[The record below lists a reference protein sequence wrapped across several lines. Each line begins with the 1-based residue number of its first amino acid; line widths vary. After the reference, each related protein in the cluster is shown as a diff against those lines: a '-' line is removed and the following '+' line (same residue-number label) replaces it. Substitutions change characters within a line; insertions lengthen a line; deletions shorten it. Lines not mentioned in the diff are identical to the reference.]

1 MTNIIKRIY
10 KWFCNQ
16 KMIRDKYFA
25 LYHLEADLGFL
36 EETNDKVFTMTEEEM
51 RKKKAELEFKTSN
64 KTISDKEKAELVEIE
79 GNINKYTEIKGVQV
93 NTRAELLLV
102 KKYIEFLESP
112 RKWSKDI
119 TKSEVA
125 QEVKKELDELE

>member
-64 KTISDKEKAELVEIE
+64 KTISDEGKAELVEIE

-93 NTRAELLLV
+93 NTRAELGLV
-102 KKYIEFLESP
+102 KKYIKYLEHP
-112 RKWSKDI
+112 EKLQKEI
-119 TKSEVA
+119 TKSELSKDTIKA
-125 QEVKKELDELE
+125 LKLK

>member
-64 KTISDKEKAELVEIE
+64 KTISDEGKAELVEIE

-93 NTRAELLLV
+93 NTRAELGLV
-102 KKYIEFLESP
+102 KKYIRYLESN
-112 RKWSKDI
+112 KDSKRN
-119 TKSEVA
+119 VA
-125 QEVKKELDELE
+125 EAVLSKEVKEALK